1 MIDKEKAKRKR
12 YLFFDIDRTLTAG
25 GYQKS
30 YVPESAK
37 LALAKDIDFT
47 GYTWTPVDSH
57 VDFGFYISEING
69 NGHTISNLTING
81 QAMFTRFAGSGD
93 VTVKNITFS

>member
-37 LALAKDIDFT
+37 LALAKMRQLHEELPDPDRFVWRPDVPRPWRWNICVNLVSR
-47 GYTWTPVDSH
+47 TW
-57 VDFGFYISEING
+57 
-69 NGHTISNLTING
+69 
-81 QAMFTRFAGSGD
+81 
-93 VTVKNITFS
+93 

>member
-37 LALAKDIDFT
+37 FALAKMRSDGHFLCLAT
-47 GYTWTPVDSH
+47 GRS
-57 VDFGFYISEING
+57 
-69 NGHTISNLTING
+69 
-81 QAMFTRFAGSGD
+81 QAMALEYMRELGFENMVSDGGIYNACVSLGLI
-93 VTVKNITFS
+93 NP